1 MICLQVE
8 QALFKSLLASDTR
21 RSVTRAV
28 QDNSSSSR
36 SFGPTD
42 SIFSSARVS
51 YQDARYRPIAGK
63 LLTNIKVLNG
73 LGTSKLAILNIKS
86 KIALSMQSTTGL
98 YLHAGCRKNGEFSDF
113 RVSLL
118 DELWLAV
125 IC

>member
-1 MICLQVE
+1 M
-8 QALFKSLLASDTR
+8 
-21 RSVTRAV
+21 

-63 LLTNIKVLNG
+63 LLTNLKVLNR
-73 LGTSKLAILNIKS
+73 LGTSKLAILSIKS
-86 KIALSMQSTTGL
+86 KITLSMQSTTGL